1 MKVRQLQS
9 KPPPTVTWWKDSVL
23 LDDTYQVHSHVVRNE
38 LVVDSLDRS
47 DLHSSYAC
55 HASNNNISLPAVTSV
70 TVDMNRK
77 SSLIPKT
84 LLFYLTGSS
93 GGFYCPGSIRA

>member
-1 MKVRQLQS
+1 MSVFPG

-77 SSLIPKT
+77 SSLIPWT
-84 LLFYLTGSS
+84 LLFYLAGSS
-93 GGFYCPGSIRA
+93 GGFYCPASIWT